1 MSRKAYGP
9 LSQKLGALL
18 SNAHHGLPLAQEFF
32 TRFTRWCLRKFF
44 HFLIPKFH
52 AGLTDHSPA
61 IRGGVSRGG
70 GLAFRPCRGFHIGSY
85 WLNPGWYDRVVLPEG
100 YGILELSHFVI
111 PLIGLW
117 IAVRLVFD
125 PFVRA
130 RPLMLTVSIIGALS
144 CFYIAGEEMS
154 WGQHF
159 FHWNTPEYWAEV
171 NRQQETNLHN
181 TYAIFEKTPRSLLEL
196 GIAIGGL
203 GVPLA
208 AYFYLW
214 LRAHRVSLFLPATAL
229 LPTAMGALFFKL
241 VDRIQQSGA
250 AKLLDRPS
258 ETIETYLYVFIIAY
272 LVVYA
277 RRIRQLKTGGV
288 HAAAATHVR

>member
-1 MSRKAYGP
+1 MPQKTPPFPDPKIPRGP
-9 LSQKLGALL
+9 YRPFTCDPRWSEAWWWLGIPLL
-18 SNAHHGLPLAQEFF
+18 VAVF
-32 TRFTRWCLRKFF
+32 TF
-44 HFLIPKFH
+44 
-52 AGLTDHSPA
+52 
-61 IRGGVSRGG
+61 
-70 GLAFRPCRGFHIGSY
+70 GSY
-85 WLNPGWYDRVVLPEG
+85 WLNPGWYDRVVLLEG
-100 YGILELSHFVI
+100 YGILEFSQFVI

-117 IAVRLVFD
+117 IAVRLAFD

-130 RPLMLTVSIIGALS
+130 RPLVLTVSIIGALS

-159 FHWNTPEYWAEV
+159 FHWNTPEYWAAV

-181 TYAIFEKTPRSLLEL
+181 TYAIFEKTPRSILEV

-208 AYFYLW
+208 AYFYPW
-214 LRAHRVSLFLPATAL
+214 LRACRVSLFLPATAL
-229 LPTAMGALFFKL
+229 MPVAIGAMFFKL

-250 AKLLDRPS
+250 VRLLDRPS
-258 ETIETYLYVFIIAY
+258 ETVETYLYVFIIAY

-277 RRIRQLKTGGV
+277 RRIRQLKTEADLSG
-288 HAAAATHVR
+288 AT

>member
-1 MSRKAYGP
+1 MVPQKTPPFPDPKIPRGP
-9 LSQKLGALL
+9 YRPFTCDPGWSEAWWWLGIPLL
-18 SNAHHGLPLAQEFF
+18 VAVF
-32 TRFTRWCLRKFF
+32 T
-44 HFLIPKFH
+44 
-52 AGLTDHSPA
+52 
-61 IRGGVSRGG
+61 
-70 GLAFRPCRGFHIGSY
+70 IGSY

-100 YGILELSHFVI
+100 CGILELSHFVI
-111 PLIGLW
+111 PVIGLW

-130 RPLMLTVSIIGALS
+130 RPFVLTVSIIGALS
-144 CFYIAGEEMS
+144 SFYIAGEEMS

-181 TYAIFEKTPRSLLEL
+181 TYAIFEKTPRSILEL

-208 AYFYLW
+208 AYFYPW
-214 LRAHRVSLFLPATAL
+214 LRACRVSLFLSATAL
-229 LPTAMGALFFKL
+229 LPTAMGAMFFKL

-258 ETIETYLYVFIIAY
+258 ETIETYLYVFIITY
-272 LVVYA
+272 LGVYA
-277 RRIRQLKTGGV
+277 RRIRQLKTDGV
-288 HAAAATHVR
+288 HAAAATHVRYGSLADIRARTGRCPLHP